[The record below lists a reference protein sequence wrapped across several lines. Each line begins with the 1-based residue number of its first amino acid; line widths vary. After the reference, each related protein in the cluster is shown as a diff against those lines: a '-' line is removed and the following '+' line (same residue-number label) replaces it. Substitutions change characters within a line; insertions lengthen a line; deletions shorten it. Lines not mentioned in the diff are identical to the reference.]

1 MLIYPEFPPNRRQ
14 DPKRQAEWRVYQAF
28 DESDRDGHALYE
40 LKVGRRAPE
49 VDFFALIQ
57 DKVVVC
63 MQVKGGQYRVEAGN
77 WYLETDDG
85 LEYTP
90 CPMKLTWDSAMAV
103 RDFLKEKLGRK
114 IFMVAVLLLPDME
127 PDPDIEMIAESDK
140 TAVMFGYNDIVER
153 VVDLAEAR
161 DVYGTPSPQMSNRII
176 DALVPQLKVGLPD
189 SRFDIPSEGKKSD
202 LPETFDR
209 PVEVHHA
216 DVVNVYNAPAT
227 INNNFY
233 NGSCGN
239 GEPEEVM
246 PS

>member
-40 LKVGRRAPE
+40 LKVGRHAPE

-63 MQVKGGQYRVEAGN
+63 MQVKGGQYRIIDGN
-77 WYLETDDG
+77 WHLETDDG

-127 PDPDIEMIAESDK
+127 PDRDIEMIAESDK
-140 TAVMFGYNDIVER
+140 TSVMFGYRNIVER
-153 VVDLAEAR
+153 VVDLAEER

-176 DALVPQLKVGLPD
+176 DALVPQLKVSLPD
-189 SRFDIPSEGKKSD
+189 SRFDIPSEGEKSD

-216 DVVNVYNAPAT
+216 DVVNVYNAAVT

-233 NGSCGN
+233 GSSGD
-239 GEPEEVM
+239 GQREEVM

>member
-1 MLIYPEFPPNRRQ
+1 MLIYPEFPPNRKQ
-14 DPKRQAEWRVYQAF
+14 DPKRHAEWLVYQAF
-28 DESDRDGHALYE
+28 EDSDRDGHALYE
-40 LKVGRRAPE
+40 LKVNRRAPE

-57 DKVVVC
+57 DKAVVC
-63 MQVKGGQYRVEAGN
+63 MQVKGGQYRVIDGD
-77 WYLETDDG
+77 WHLETDDG

-127 PDPDIEMIAESDK
+127 PDPDIEMIAENDK
-140 TAVMFGYNDIVER
+140 TAIMFGYDDIVER
-153 VVDLAEAR
+153 VVDLAEER
-161 DVYGTPSPQMSNRII
+161 DVYGTPSPHMANRII

-216 DVVNVYNAPAT
+216 DVVNVYNGAVT

-233 NGSCGN
+233 NGSSGD
-239 GEPEEVM
+239 GQPEEVM

>member
-1 MLIYPEFPPNRRQ
+1 MLIYPEFPPNRKR

-40 LKVGRRAPE
+40 LKVGRHAPE

-63 MQVKGGQYRVEAGN
+63 MQVKGGQYRIIDGN
-77 WYLETDDG
+77 WHLETDDG

-103 RDFLKEKLGRK
+103 RDFLKDKIGRK

-140 TAVMFGYNDIVER
+140 TSVMFGYRNIVER
-153 VVDLAEAR
+153 VVDLAEER
-161 DVYGTPSPQMSNRII
+161 DVYGTPSPQMSNKII
-176 DALVPQLKVGLPD
+176 DALVPQLKVSLPD
-189 SRFDIPSEGKKSD
+189 SRFDIPSEGTDPD
-202 LPETFDR
+202 LSAMSGR

-216 DVVNVYNAPAT
+216 DVVNVYNGTVT
-227 INNNFY
+227 INNFY
-233 NGSCGN
+233 NSPSDDGK
-239 GEPEEVM
+239 PEEEV

>member
-14 DPKRQAEWRVYQAF
+14 DPKRHAEWLVYQAF
-28 DESDRDGHALYE
+28 EESDRDGHALYE
-40 LKVGRRAPE
+40 LKVNRRAPE

-63 MQVKGGQYRVEAGN
+63 MQVKGGQYRVEGGD
-77 WYLETDDG
+77 WYLETDNG

-103 RDFLKEKLGRK
+103 RDFLKERIGRK

-127 PDPDIEMIAESDK
+127 PDRDIEMIAENDK
-140 TAVMFGYNDIVER
+140 TSIMFGYNDIVER
-153 VVDLAEAR
+153 VVDLAEER
-161 DVYGTPSPQMSNRII
+161 DVYGTPSPHMANRII

-216 DVVNVYNAPAT
+216 DVVNVYNAAV
-227 INNNFY
+227 NNNFY
-233 NGSCGN
+233 GSSGD

>member
-1 MLIYPEFPPNRRQ
+1 MLIYPEFPPNRKQ
-14 DPKRQAEWRVYQAF
+14 DPKRHAEWLVYQAF
-28 DESDRDGHALYE
+28 EDSDRDGHALYE
-40 LKVGRRAPE
+40 LKVNRRAPE

-57 DKVVVC
+57 DKAVVC
-63 MQVKGGQYRVEAGN
+63 MQVKGGQYRVIDGD
-77 WYLETDDG
+77 WHLETDDG

-127 PDPDIEMIAESDK
+127 PDRDIEMIAENDK
-140 TAVMFGYNDIVER
+140 TAIMFGYDDIVER
-153 VVDLAEAR
+153 VVDLAEER
-161 DVYGTPSPQMSNRII
+161 DVYGTPSPHMANRII

-216 DVVNVYNAPAT
+216 DVVNVYNGAVT

-233 NGSCGN
+233 NGSSGD
-239 GEPEEVM
+239 GQPEEVM

>member
-14 DPKRQAEWRVYQAF
+14 DPKRHAEWLVYQAF
-28 DESDRDGHALYE
+28 EDSDRDGHALYE
-40 LKVGRRAPE
+40 LKVNRRAPE

-63 MQVKGGQYRVEAGN
+63 MQVKGGQYRVIDGD
-77 WYLETDDG
+77 WHLETDDG

-127 PDPDIEMIAESDK
+127 PDRDIEMIAENDK
-140 TAVMFGYNDIVER
+140 TSIMFGYNDIVER
-153 VVDLAEAR
+153 VVDLAEER
-161 DVYGTPSPQMSNRII
+161 DVYGTPSPHMANRII

-239 GEPEEVM
+239 GAPEEVM

>member
-1 MLIYPEFPPNRRQ
+1 
-14 DPKRQAEWRVYQAF
+14 
-28 DESDRDGHALYE
+28 
-40 LKVGRRAPE
+40 
-49 VDFFALIQ
+49 
-57 DKVVVC
+57 

-153 VVDLAEAR
+153 VVDLAEER
-161 DVYGTPSPQMSNRII
+161 DVYGTPSPQMANRII